1 MLDHIG
7 NRQRLCV
14 RRVCARIITRIT
26 TAPSCSTRTAITS
39 KRSATFPRSSAQQH
53 GARAPRP
60 RPPARASG
68 MQYQLLRAP
77 VQQLGHIELIL
88 GRARHLVNPAE
99 ML

>member
-60 RPPARASG
+60 RTRAHQGCNISFCARQFSSSAT
-68 MQYQLLRAP
+68 
-77 VQQLGHIELIL
+77 
-88 GRARHLVNPAE
+88 
-99 ML
+99 